1 MLNNCWGRH
10 QRSRVDNTPATQYD
24 TNFRHLKSTFDPDGV
39 KIMLKESLVAPPI
52 LVFDVSLMKWPASLD
67 VVIENRVIGESGV
80 AVFML
85 SPSV

>member
-1 MLNNCWGRH
+1 M
-10 QRSRVDNTPATQYD
+10 S
-24 TNFRHLKSTFDPDGV
+24 
-39 KIMLKESLVAPPI
+39 PPI

>member
-1 MLNNCWGRH
+1 MR
-10 QRSRVDNTPATQYD
+10 
-24 TNFRHLKSTFDPDGV
+24 STFDPDGE
-39 KIMLKESLVAPPI
+39 KIMLKETLISPPI

-67 VVIENRVIGESGV
+67 VVIENKEIGGSGV

>member
-1 MLNNCWGRH
+1 
-10 QRSRVDNTPATQYD
+10 
-24 TNFRHLKSTFDPDGV
+24 
-39 KIMLKESLVAPPI
+39 MLKETLISPPI

-67 VVIENRVIGESGV
+67 VVIENREIGGSGV